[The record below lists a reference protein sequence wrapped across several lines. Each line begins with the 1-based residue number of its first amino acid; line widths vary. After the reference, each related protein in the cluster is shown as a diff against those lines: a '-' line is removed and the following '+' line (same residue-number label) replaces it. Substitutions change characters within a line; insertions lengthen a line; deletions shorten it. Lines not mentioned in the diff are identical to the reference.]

1 MDATAPPPPEPGREP
16 GDAPNPSG
24 APQPATP
31 EPAGAAAR
39 TGRRSTAEWL
49 WSRRLPV
56 RTATGSR
63 RGKVTVGLLALALAT
78 GGGVA
83 FAATVD
89 TPSPSPAS
97 EAPGSGNLKVEKGDR
112 LLKRGGPL
120 GLKLGMLGHGGMVH
134 GEFTVPDGDGGYR
147 TMITQN
153 GTVESTGGDKLT
165 VKSPDGWSKEYTL
178 GTSTLL
184 GGQRY
189 WSADSNGGLTQG
201 QEVHVVATVRDG
213 VAHAEHV
220 ATRLD
225 KAEMEKRAGE
235 MKQRLGDRMDML
247 GGMEMFGE
255 RGEKVFKFRGGPGGS
270 GPGEVRMKVPPG
282 MGGMH
287 GMHEM
292 HEMHIEPAPE
302 AGATAPAPAVEPG
315 SFTAPAEEDFTVLV
329 G

>member
-1 MDATAPPPPEPGREP
+1 MDATAPPPSEPGREP
-16 GDAPNPSG
+16 ADAPNPFA

-31 EPAGAAAR
+31 EPAAAAAR
-39 TGRRSTAEWL
+39 SGAAPRRSGCGRAGCPSARPRDRGAAESPSACSPW
-49 WSRRLPV
+49 
-56 RTATGSR
+56 AC
-63 RGKVTVGLLALALAT
+63 AT

-83 FAATVD
+83 IAATTD
-89 TPSPSPAS
+89 TSTPSPTAS
-97 EAPGSGNLKVEKGDR
+97 EAPGSGNLTVEKGDR

-120 GLKLGMLGHGGMVH
+120 GLKLGMLGHGGMLH

-153 GTVESTGGDKLT
+153 GTVESTGGDRLT

-178 GTSTLL
+178 GTSTLV

-225 KAEMEKRAGE
+225 QAETEKRAGE

-247 GGMEMFGE
+247 GDRMEMFGE
-255 RGEKVFKFRGGPGGS
+255 RGEKVFKFRGGPGGH
-270 GPGEVRMKVPPG
+270 GPGELRMKVPPR
-282 MGGMH
+282 MG

-292 HEMHIEPAPE
+292 HERHVAPAPE
-302 AGATAPAPAVEPG
+302 AGATAPSPAVEPG
-315 SFTAPAEEDFTVLV
+315 SFTAPAEEVFTVLV